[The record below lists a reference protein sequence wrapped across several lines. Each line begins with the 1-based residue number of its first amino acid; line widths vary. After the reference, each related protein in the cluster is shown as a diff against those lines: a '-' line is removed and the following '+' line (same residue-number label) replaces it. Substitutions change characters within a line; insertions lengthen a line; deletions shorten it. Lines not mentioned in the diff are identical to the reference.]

1 MEDSVRHVA
10 ARLRAWRT
18 EAGLSLQELGKRS
31 GVSPSTIHKIEHDQ
45 TVPTIAVVLKLAA
58 GLERRPAALFEE
70 CARRP
75 AATHVRAR
83 DRRQLRTDGGVVLQA
98 LAGDASG
105 RDIGVWRV
113 VHPPGFSFGG
123 RTMQHGHGDMVI
135 YVERGRLD
143 VCVDGQRFVV
153 ETGDS
158 LHFKASARHAWRN
171 DGDDDAVAI
180 ILGRASTGG
189 RSAVLARLRR
199 LGLEPRAE
207 PAARATPAEMVARA

>member
-1 MEDSVRHVA
+1 VDDSVRHVA
-10 ARLRAWRT
+10 ARLRAWRR

-58 GLERRPAALFEE
+58 GLERRPSALFEE

-75 AATHVRAR
+75 AAIHVRAG

-135 YVERGRLD
+135 YVERGRLE
-143 VCVDGQRFVV
+143 VCVDEQRYAVAA
-153 ETGDS
+153 GDS
-158 LHFKASARHAWRN
+158 LHFQASAPHAWRN
-171 DGDDDAVAI
+171 DGEDVAIAI
-180 ILGRASTGG
+180 ILGRATTNG

-199 LGLEPRAE
+199 LGLEPRPE
-207 PAARATPAEMVARA
+207 PPARAAAAEMVTSA